1 MGMAA
6 SLSNCRALLNTIH
19 FGECTLHTMINRL
32 KRIFSRLAFLCA
44 GQKPSF
50 EGPGLSG
57 IIADWVEPLLSEYSD
72 SNNEIENIIDLTSNC
87 WNIGACP
94 KDNRAELWGLLIQPI
109 VEEHF
114 YEHRHD
120 LQGKLRKL
128 IKVREKLYAHD
139 PRFIL
144 DFRFKYRRSQLR
156 LDIFSTRDLSPS
168 QFMAG
173 LDALIHQSELN
184 A

>member
-1 MGMAA
+1 M
-6 SLSNCRALLNTIH
+6 
-19 FGECTLHTMINRL
+19 HTMINRF
-32 KRIFSRLAFLCA
+32 KRIFSRLAFLSS

-50 EGPGLSG
+50 DGPGLSR
-57 IIADWVEPLLSEYSD
+57 IIADWVEPLLSKHRD
-72 SNNEIENIIDLTSNC
+72 NAEIENIIDLTSNC

-94 KDNRAELWGLLIQPI
+94 RDKQAELWSLLIQPI

-120 LQGKLRKL
+120 LRDKLRKL

-144 DFRFKYRRSQLR
+144 DFRFKFRHSQLR

>member
-1 MGMAA
+1 MH
-6 SLSNCRALLNTIH
+6 TI
-19 FGECTLHTMINRL
+19 INRFKHL
-32 KRIFSRLAFLCA
+32 FSRLTFLSN
-44 GQKPSF
+44 GQKSTSDY
-50 EGPGLSG
+50 PGLSG
-57 IIADWVEPLLSEYSD
+57 IITDWVEPLLSEHRD
-72 SNNEIENIIDLTSNC
+72 NTEIENLIDLTSNC
-87 WNIGACP
+87 WNIGGCP
-94 KDNRAELWGLLIQPI
+94 RDKHAELWSLLVQPI
-109 VEEHF
+109 VEEYF
-114 YEHRHD
+114 YEHRRD

-144 DFRFKYRRSQLR
+144 DFRFKFHCSRLS